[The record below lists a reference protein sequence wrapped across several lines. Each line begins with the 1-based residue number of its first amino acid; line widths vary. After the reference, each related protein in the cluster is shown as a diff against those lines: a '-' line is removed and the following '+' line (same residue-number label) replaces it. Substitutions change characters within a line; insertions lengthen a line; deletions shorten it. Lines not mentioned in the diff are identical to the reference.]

1 MKKIAV
7 IGVGAIG
14 GLLGAYLT
22 RGGHD
27 ITIISCFRRE
37 NAAYM
42 AEHGIDV
49 DGAKGAFHVDVKS
62 VFIDDLT
69 PGDTFDIFM
78 VALKG
83 NDTERILER
92 LKDRLKPDGCCLTLQ
107 NGLNEDLIAA
117 ILGED
122 RVVYA
127 VSRAGG
133 ALTAPG
139 HVCDHDGEF
148 VIGERDGAHT
158 TRILE
163 LRQILSCARPT
174 TIADDIIEVKWE
186 KLCTVALSVPACTV
200 SGIYLSDIFFDSTA
214 QQLYGLL
221 ALEIF
226 RVAEASGHP
235 IADIMGRTP
244 EEWLPIA
251 RGERDGALDRKTA
264 EIHFPPKV
272 VDAYTQDIRRGRPLE
287 IGYTNGAVIRL
298 GKKYGVPTPVN
309 ERLVNAIY
317 EIEAGK
323 EQPGEALIRRIIAQS
338 LPAQI

>member
-22 RGGHD
+22 QGGHD
-27 ITIISCFRRE
+27 VTIISCFRRE

-62 VFIDDLT
+62 VFIDDL
-69 PGDTFDIFM
+69 DAKDAFDIFM

-83 NDTERILER
+83 NDTERVLER
-92 LKDRLKPDGCCLTLQ
+92 LKGHLKPEGCCLTLQ
-107 NGLNEDLIAA
+107 NGLNEDLIAE
-117 ILGED
+117 ILGKE

-133 ALTAPG
+133 ALTGPG
-139 HVCDHDGEF
+139 HVCDHDGAF
-148 VIGERDGAHT
+148 IIGEGDNTRT
-158 TRILE
+158 PRILE
-163 LRQILSCARPT
+163 LQRILSCARPT
-174 TIADDIIEVKWE
+174 TIADDIMAVKWE

-226 RVAEASGHP
+226 RVARASGHP
-235 IADIMGRTP
+235 IGAIMDRTP
-244 EEWLPIA
+244 EDWLPIA
-251 RGERDGALDRKTA
+251 RGERDGALDRETA

-298 GKKYGVPTPVN
+298 GKMYGEPTPVN
-309 ERLVNAIY
+309 ERLVESIY
-317 EIEAGK
+317 AIEAGK
-323 EQPGEALIRRIIAQS
+323 EQPGDELIRRIISQS
-338 LPAQI
+338 LPARL

>member
-27 ITIISCFRRE
+27 VTILSCFRRE
-37 NAAYM
+37 NAEYM
-42 AEHGIDV
+42 AEHGIYV
-49 DGAKGAFHVDVKS
+49 DGAKGAFHVDVRS
-62 VFIDDLT
+62 VFMGDLT
-69 PGDTFDIFM
+69 DEDIFDVFL

-83 NDTERILER
+83 NDTEQVLNR
-92 LKDRLKPDGCCLTLQ
+92 LKGHLRPDGCCLTLQ
-107 NGLNEDLIAA
+107 NGLNEDLIAG

-122 RVVYA
+122 RVAYA

-148 VIGERDGAHT
+148 VIGERDGSRSR
-158 TRILE
+158 RILE
-163 LRQILSCARPT
+163 LQELLSCARPT
-174 TIADDIIEVKWE
+174 RIAGDIIAVKWE

-200 SGIYLSDIFFDSTA
+200 SGVYLSDIFFHTKA
-214 QQLYGLL
+214 QQLFGLL

-226 RVAEASGHP
+226 RVAQASGHP
-235 IADIMGRTP
+235 IAEIMNRTP
-244 EEWLPIA
+244 EDWLPIA
-251 RGERDGALDRKTA
+251 QGEQDGALDRATA
-264 EIHFPPKV
+264 EIHFPPGV
-272 VDAYTQDIRRGRPLE
+272 VDAYTQDIQRGRPLE

-298 GKKYGVPTPVN
+298 GRQYEVPTPVN
-309 ERLVNAIY
+309 ERLIHAI
-317 EIEAGK
+317 EKIQAGT
-323 EQPGEALIRRIIAQS
+323 EQPGAELLCSIIDQS
-338 LPAQI
+338 LPARI

>member
-7 IGVGAIG
+7 LGVGPIG

-22 RGGHD
+22 KGGQD
-27 ITIISCFRRE
+27 VTVLSCFRRE

-49 DGAKGAFHVDVKS
+49 DGAGEAFHVAVRS
-62 VFIDDLT
+62 VFIDDLNV
-69 PGDTFDIFM
+69 DDMFDIFM

-83 NDTERILER
+83 NDTERVLKR
-92 LKDRLKPDGCCLTLQ
+92 LRSHLKPDGYCLSMQ
-107 NGLNEDLIAA
+107 NGMNEDLIAG
-117 ILGED
+117 ILGEE

-139 HVCDHDGEF
+139 HVCDHDGVF
-148 VIGERDGAHT
+148 VIGERDNART
-158 TRILE
+158 ERILE
-163 LRQILSCARPT
+163 LQQILSCARPT
-174 TIADDIIEVKWE
+174 TIADDVIAVKWE

-200 SGIYLSDIFFDSTA
+200 SGIYLSDIFFDRTA
-214 QQLYGLL
+214 QQLFGLL

-226 RVAEASGHP
+226 RVAAASGHP
-235 IADIMGRTP
+235 LREIMERTP

-251 RGERDGALDRKTA
+251 QGERDGSLDRNTA
-264 EIHFPPKV
+264 KVHFPPKV

-287 IGYTNGAVIRL
+287 IAYTNGAVVRI
-298 GKKYGVPTPVN
+298 GNVYGVPTPVN
-309 ERLVNAIY
+309 QRLIDAIFA
-317 EIEAGK
+317 IEAGT
-323 EQPGEALIRRIIAQS
+323 EQPGEVLIQRLIARS
-338 LPAQI
+338 LPAKL